1 MPKKR
6 VGIICGFGDFPSI
19 VIDQYRK
26 NDYQVAA
33 AVLEGENHLGVAAQA
48 DAKELISIEK
58 VGRVIRFFRSHQVE
72 ELVFAGKVH
81 KKVAFGKALTDFAA
95 LRLLGKMANYRDAT
109 MMETI
114 IAFLEQEGFTVAP
127 QTRYLEPFLAP
138 SGEICGRVTEEIC
151 QEIGYGYQIARM
163 MADREIGQTVVVR
176 NRSVVAVEALEG
188 TDATIER
195 AGSLVS
201 GGVVVKAER
210 PKQDNRFDTPAIGI
224 TTVQKA
230 IEARCHAIG
239 VEAGKIFLLQRPE
252 VEALAR
258 KHKLVLYGYTP

>member
-1 MPKKR
+1 MPEKR

-19 VIDQYRK
+19 VVRQYQK
-26 NDYQVAA
+26 NGYQVFAV
-33 AVLEGENHLGVAAQA
+33 VLEGENHIGVAA
-48 DAKELISIEK
+48 DANVAQVVPIEK
-58 VGRVIRFFRSHQVE
+58 VGRVIRFFRSHHVE

-81 KKVAFGKALTDFAA
+81 KKVAFGKAITDFTA

-109 MMETI
+109 MMEAI
-114 IAFLEQEGFTVAP
+114 IAFLEQEGFTVAA

-138 SGEICGRVTEEIC
+138 AGEICGRVTEDIRHEIA
-151 QEIGYGYQIARM
+151 YGYQMARM
-163 MADREIGQTVVVR
+163 MADHEIGQTVVVR
-176 NRSVVAVEALEG
+176 KGSVVAVEALEG

-195 AGSLVS
+195 AGTLVA
-201 GGVVVKAER
+201 GTIVVKAER

-230 IEARCHAIG
+230 IDARCRAIG

-252 VEALAR
+252 IEALAR